1 MSSDEEARVGETEA
15 VVRLVL
21 GVARLG
27 ESDLFGW
34 WRSRGLGEAGR
45 YVLGGWLPRT
55 WQRAALE
62 GDVLSAA
69 AGHEEVFARRD
80 ALHLFSDE
88 LAAKTLALAWLR
100 ERKGEGDA
108 DGLLAELR
116 SWARDTAAPSLLAW
130 AGVEAPRGEVL
141 GEGRCLGA
149 LAATDL
155 DGREGVLYATSR
167 LAAAWSCSAR

>member
-62 GDVLSAA
+62 
-69 AGHEEVFARRD
+69 
-80 ALHLFSDE
+80 
-88 LAAKTLALAWLR
+88 
-100 ERKGEGDA
+100 
-108 DGLLAELR
+108 
-116 SWARDTAAPSLLAW
+116 
-130 AGVEAPRGEVL
+130 
-141 GEGRCLGA
+141 
-149 LAATDL
+149 
-155 DGREGVLYATSR
+155 
-167 LAAAWSCSAR
+167 